1 MKALMYLAPGV
12 VEYRDVPVPVAGPD
26 EVLVKVE
33 AVGICGS
40 DMHAYHGHDE
50 RRPPPLVLG
59 HEAAGVI
66 AEGPRC
72 GQRVTI
78 NPLVTCGHCEFCVA
92 GNTHLC
98 GQRQII
104 SMPPRPGAFGEY
116 VTIPERNVVVI
127 PESMPFNVAALAE
140 PLAVSWH
147 AVRIGVEL
155 LRRPLAVATCCV
167 LGGGAIGL
175 GAALVLRR
183 FGAHKIHL
191 GEPNEKRRATAV
203 AALPLNAYAPGTPA
217 EPLAAS
223 VDFVI
228 DAVGAK
234 ATREAA
240 SRLVKPGGII
250 IHAGLLPGVDGF
262 DVRRITLQEVTV
274 RGTYCYTQSDFRDVV
289 DTLAISGF
297 GNLNWVA
304 QMPLSAGAQAFAE
317 IDQGALE
324 AAKILLVP

>member
-1 MKALMYLAPGV
+1 MKALMYLAPGAL
-12 VEYRDVPVPVAGPD
+12 EYREVPIPVAGPGD
-26 EVLVKVE
+26 LLVKVE

-40 DMHAYHGHDE
+40 DMHAYHGHDD

-66 AEGPRC
+66 AEGPRR

-78 NPLVTCGHCEFCVA
+78 NPLVTCGHCEFCLA
-92 GNTHLC
+92 GDTHLC

-116 VTIPERNVVVI
+116 VTIPERNVVMI
-127 PESMPFNVAALAE
+127 PDTMPYNVAALAE

-147 AVRIGVEL
+147 AVRIGVEA
-155 LRRPLAVATCCV
+155 LRRPLAVSTNCV

-183 FGAHKIHL
+183 FGAHHIHL
-191 GEPNEKRRATAV
+191 GEPNELRRATAK
-203 AALPLNAYAPGTPA
+203 AALPLNAYAPGGADEPPA
-217 EPLAAS
+217 GSIDL
-223 VDFVI
+223 VI

-240 SRLVKPGGII
+240 SRLVRPGGVIV
-250 IHAGLLPGVDGF
+250 HVGLLPGAEGF
-262 DVRRITLQEVTV
+262 DVRRITLQEITV
-274 RGTYCYTQSDFRDVV
+274 RGTYCYTQGDFRDVV
-289 DTLAISGF
+289 DALAVDGF
-297 GNLNWVA
+297 GNLNWVT
-304 QMPLSAGAQAFAE
+304 QMPLSTGARAFAD
-317 IDQGALE
+317 IDRGSLA
-324 AAKILLVP
+324 AAKIILVP